1 METKITYTGE
11 TLKLMSLF
19 ESITRTQLKDCFVD
33 DNSMLTFI
41 VVNGDIGKAI
51 GKDATNVRK
60 LESMLNRK
68 IKIVEFNPE
77 LLGFIRNLI
86 YPLRP
91 RNIVEEDGIV
101 TIESSDSKSRGL
113 LIGRN
118 ASSLRNFEA
127 ITKKYYSVLK
137 EIKVI

>member
-1 METKITYTGE
+1 MESKIVYTGE

-19 ESITRTQLKDCFVD
+19 ESVTRTRLKDCFVD
-33 DNSMLTFI
+33 NNDLMTFI

-51 GKDATNVRK
+51 GKNASNVKK
-60 LESMLNRK
+60 LEEMLNRK
-68 IKIVEFNPE
+68 IKIVEFNSE
-77 LLGFIRNLI
+77 KIGFIRNLI
-86 YPLRP
+86 YPIRP
-91 RNIVEEDGIV
+91 RNVVEKDN
-101 TIESSDSKSRGL
+101 TITVESGDSKSRGL

-127 ITKKYYSVLK
+127 IAKKYFPDIK